1 VTSMFNE
8 FDVETRQYI
17 WTIAVGFEEYE
28 QMTLAERQRF
38 QSALRLVANELRVE
52 IEAKPHDD

>member
-1 VTSMFNE
+1 MFNE

-38 QSALRLVANELRVE
+38 QSVLRLVANELRVE